1 MAYNLEPRTIKENLL
16 GLIGK
21 NPHAEPRPA
30 NTREECF
37 LADIAENGGGSSLP
51 PYTSADVGKALTVG
65 EDADHPIQQTV
76 VPEQSVTLESGGEVN
91 LATFGVDSGVDFDF
105 FENASVGD
113 KCYISIGGADAV
125 ESTAENLYGE
135 TLFPIGDY
143 YVGYASMFN
152 GTGVASFT
160 ETGPVTVSA
169 YAITL
174 PIVADWRDIMFV
186 LNKDFWGSIVGE
198 TTELYAMLKAA
209 YDEGATLYIRDT
221 SAHST
226 GEIYHMDYDAD
237 NDKFVAHVSWFS
249 DGSVVELFY
258 GTYTI
263 DPLQSTGQRTGL
275 YKVQMSRL

>member
-1 MAYNLEPRTIKENLL
+1 MSGQFNARIEQLE
-16 GLIGK
+16 
-21 NPHAEPRPA
+21 
-30 NTREECF
+30 REVE
-37 LADIAENGGGSSLP
+37 GSGSGSGLP
-51 PYTSADVGKALTVG
+51 PYTSADKGKVLTVG
-65 EDADHPIQQTV
+65 KDAEHPVQQTII
-76 VPEQSVTLESGGEVN
+76 PEQSVTLESGGEIN

-125 ESTAENLYGE
+125 ESTAENVYGE
-135 TLFPIGDY
+135 TLFPIGNY

-160 ETGPVTVSA
+160 ETGSVTVSA

-186 LNKDFWGSIVGE
+186 LNKSFWSSTVGE

-209 YDEGATLYIRDT
+209 YDEGATLYIRDA
-221 SAHST
+221 SPHST

-237 NDKFVAHVSWFS
+237 NDKFVAHVSWIS

-263 DPLQSTGQRTGL
+263 DPLQSTGQKTGL
-275 YKVQMSRL
+275 YKVEMTRL